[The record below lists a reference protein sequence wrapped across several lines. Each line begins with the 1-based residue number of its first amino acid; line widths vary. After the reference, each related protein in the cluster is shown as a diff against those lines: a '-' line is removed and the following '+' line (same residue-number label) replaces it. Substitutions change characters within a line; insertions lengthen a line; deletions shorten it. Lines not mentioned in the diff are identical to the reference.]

1 MAIKNASDLLVYT
14 KTGATKQV
22 TRIYVKTTTPFTFP
36 GSASTAVLAINN
48 ITGGDGK
55 VYDGINTGQAFSNT
69 GADAL
74 LKIKQTLD
82 DTGYDYAFTDAATSG
97 DYTYRDFT
105 NAANGLVPTLE
116 LVPSTAASS
125 VTFKTD
131 SVIIEILTPGSSA
144 VLDPVAFS
152 TSASFST
159 NMDLRDV
166 TTKDSDGWSE
176 SVGGLKSFEV
186 STELLQTLNPDHP
199 IDGTDFINKLKERSL
214 VNVSFSDRI
223 RNLLTTNLVK
233 SGVDNFTESGLASE
247 TYNQADPFGGTTATQ
262 LATPASTSSK
272 YITYSL
278 ANGRIEDKKLTL
290 SFYVKGIGSNQK
302 ASIFCN
308 RPFLSVTKL
317 SGDGSYASENTQK
330 GIISGLSTDTN
341 SNPANWT
348 RMEATIDT
356 SDMSSVSQLQF
367 YLYPGDLNS
376 QNLNSIVTSSWQFE
390 LKGAATDYQDP
401 TKVNR
406 WQGDALV
413 TSVSFDAG
421 VEDNLTCSATF
432 TGTATNTYNT

>member
-14 KTGATKQV
+14 KTSAAVKQI
-22 TRIYVKTTTPFTFP
+22 TRIKVLTTAPFSVHET
-36 GSASTAVLAINN
+36 GKKGVIINN
-48 ITGGDGK
+48 ITKGDGSVTDNAAK
-55 VYDGINTGQAFSNT
+55 TIPSNT
-69 GADAL
+69 GLSLVETVGAEL
-74 LKIKQTLD
+74 SGSYNYTLIGS
-82 DTGYDYAFTDAATSG
+82 TQTSG
-97 DYTYRDFT
+97 DYKYRDYENGGT
-105 NAANGLVPTLE
+105 GLVPTLQIVSGSAT
-116 LVPSTAASS
+116 LKDDAIV
-125 VTFKTD
+125 
-131 SVIIEILTPGSSA
+131 IEILTPGSSA
-144 VLDPVAFS
+144 VLDPVASS

-166 TTKDSDGWSE
+166 TTKDSEGWSE

-233 SGVDNFTESGLASE
+233 SGVDNFTESGLESE
-247 TYNQADPFGGTTATQ
+247 TYNQVDPFGGTTATQ
-262 LATPASTSSK
+262 LTTPASTSSK
-272 YITYSL
+272 YIRYSL
-278 ANGRIEDKKLTL
+278 TSGRVEDKKLTL

-308 RPFLSVTKL
+308 KPFLSVTKL
-317 SGDGSYASENTQK
+317 SGNGSYTSSSTQK
-330 GIISGLSTDTN
+330 GIISGLSTGSN
-341 SNPANWT
+341 STPANWT

-356 SDMSSVSQLQF
+356 SDMSTGATLLF
-367 YLYPGDLNS
+367 YLYPGDLDAQDS
-376 QNLNSIVTSSWQFE
+376 DAIATSSWQFE